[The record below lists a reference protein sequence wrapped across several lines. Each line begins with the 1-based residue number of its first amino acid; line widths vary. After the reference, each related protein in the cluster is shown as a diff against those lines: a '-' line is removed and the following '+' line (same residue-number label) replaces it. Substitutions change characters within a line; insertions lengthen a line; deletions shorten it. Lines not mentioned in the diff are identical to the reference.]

1 MKSRFILLAAMIFA
15 ISAVTAISFAQRT
28 RDTADKP
35 ITGDF
40 KITIKNTT
48 SGQTSQS
55 TTLIKGKRER
65 SESSMG
71 GMGAGNSVT
80 ITQCDMRRTIQIN
93 DGSRKYFVNP
103 MDSDDEATS
112 GNTGNASTP
121 SRTEPS
127 RRGGVVTMT
136 VNTVD
141 TGERKEMFG
150 VTARH
155 LKRTVIS
162 ETSPD
167 ACYQNKIRIDT
178 DGWYINLEYGL
189 NCGTSNKPPRMGPPA
204 SGGCRDRYDVKNT
217 GPSNLGFPL
226 VETMT
231 MYGEG
236 GQAMFTRTQE
246 VVDLSRQ
253 PLDAALFDVPAG
265 YTEVKTQQELSGAP
279 SMADVMAMQRQQSG
293 DTHAGNPDSSMSRPS
308 TNANTAAKVRVGVV
322 EFNNKTKS
330 TVSTDSLRQ
339 QLIAMLAGNGIDA
352 VALNA
357 SSPSEAAIEAK
368 AKECS
373 YILFT
378 DVATLKAASSGK
390 KIGGFLGRAAGVD
403 TGAAGKSEAR
413 LDFRLIATG
422 STSPT
427 VQSSASS
434 KEDSDQASISAAI
447 ESEAKAIASA
457 VGKM

>member
-15 ISAVTAISFAQRT
+15 ISAATAISFAQRT

-71 GMGAGNSVT
+71 GMGAGNSVS
-80 ITQCDMRRTIQIN
+80 ITQCDLRRTIQIN
-93 DGSRKYFVNP
+93 DSSRKYVINA

-127 RRGGVVTMT
+127 RTGGVVTMT

-150 VTARH
+150 FTARH
-155 LKRTVIS
+155 LKRTMTS

-167 ACYQNKIRIDT
+167 ACYQNKIRMDT
-178 DGWYINLEYGL
+178 DGWYINLEYGV
-189 NCGTSNKPPRMGPPA
+189 NCGTSDRPPRMGPTA
-204 SGGCRDRYDVKNT
+204 AGGCRDRYDVKNT
-217 GPSNLGFPL
+217 GPTRLGFPL
-226 VETMT
+226 IETMT

-246 VVDLSRQ
+246 VVEISRQ
-253 PLDAALFDVPAG
+253 PLDAALFEVPAG

-279 SMADVMAMQRQQSG
+279 SMADVTAMQRQQSG
-293 DTHAGNPDSSMSRPS
+293 DTHSGSSDTANSRPS
-308 TNANTAAKVRVGVV
+308 TNANIPARVRVGVV

-339 QLIAMLAGNGIDA
+339 QLIAMLTGNGVDA

-368 AKECS
+368 AKECA

-403 TGAAGKSEAR
+403 TGGAGKSEAR

>member
-103 MDSDDEATS
+103 MDADDEATS

-127 RRGGVVTMT
+127 RRGGVVSMT

>member
-1 MKSRFILLAAMIFA
+1 MKSRFILLAAIIFA
-15 ISAVTAISFAQRT
+15 ISAVTAISFAQRS

-48 SGQTSQS
+48 SGQSSES

-65 SESSMG
+65 AESSMG
-71 GMGAGNSVT
+71 MAGANSIS

-93 DGSRKYFVNP
+93 DSTRKYVVTP
-103 MDSDDEATS
+103 MDLDDNATS
-112 GNTGNASTP
+112 GNATTSDAS
-121 SRTEPS
+121 STEPS

-150 VTARH
+150 FTARH
-155 LKRTVIS
+155 LKRTMIS

-167 ACYQNKIRIDT
+167 ACSQNKIRMET

-189 NCGTSNKPPRMGPPA
+189 NCGTSNRPPRMGPPA
-204 SGGCRDRYDVKNT
+204 SGGCRDRYDVKTT

-231 MYGEG
+231 MYGDN
-236 GQAMFTRTQE
+236 GQAMFSRTQE
-246 VVDLSRQ
+246 VLNISRQ

-265 YTEVKTQQELSGAP
+265 YTEVKSYQELSGAP
-279 SMADVMAMQRQQSG
+279 SMADAMAMQRQQSG
-293 DTHAGNPDSSMSRPS
+293 DNHSGSSDSSTSRPA
-308 TNANTAAKVRVGVV
+308 ANVSAAARVRVGVA

-339 QLIAMLAGNGIDA
+339 QLIAMLTGNGINA

-368 AKECS
+368 AKECT
-373 YILFT
+373 YVLFT
-378 DVATLKAASSGK
+378 DVATLKTASSGK

-403 TGAAGKSEAR
+403 TGGAGKSEAR

-434 KEDSDQASISAAI
+434 KEDSDQASVSAAI
-447 ESEAKAIASA
+447 ESEAKAIAA
-457 VGKM
+457 ALGKM

>member
-1 MKSRFILLAAMIFA
+1 MKSRFILLAAIIFA
-15 ISAVTAISFAQRT
+15 VSAVTAISFAQRS

-48 SGQTSQS
+48 SGQTSES
-55 TTLIKGKRER
+55 TTLIKGKRQR
-65 SESSMG
+65 AESSMG
-71 GMGAGNSVT
+71 MGGGNSVS
-80 ITQCDMRRTIQIN
+80 ITQCDMRRTLQLN
-93 DGSRKYFVNP
+93 DSTRKYVVTP
-103 MDSDDEATS
+103 MDSDDDATMGTTS
-112 GNTGNASTP
+112 GA
-121 SRTEPS
+121 SRTGPS
-127 RRGGVVTMT
+127 QRGGVVTMT

-150 VTARH
+150 FTARH
-155 LKRTVIS
+155 LKRTMIS

-167 ACYQNKIRIDT
+167 ACSQNKIRMDT
-178 DGWYINLEYGL
+178 EGWYINLEYGL
-189 NCGTSNKPPRMGPPA
+189 SCGTSNRPPRMGPPA
-204 SGGCRDRYDVKNT
+204 SGGCRDRYDVKTT

-226 VETMT
+226 IETMT
-231 MYGEG
+231 MYGDN

-246 VVDLSRQ
+246 VVDISRQ

-293 DTHAGNPDSSMSRPS
+293 DNHSGSSDSSISRPS
-308 TNANTAAKVRVGVV
+308 PNAAAAKVRVGVV

-339 QLIAMLAGNGIDA
+339 QLIAMLTGNGIDA

-368 AKECS
+368 AKECT
-373 YILFT
+373 YVLFT
-378 DVATLKAASSGK
+378 DVATLKTASSGK

-403 TGAAGKSEAR
+403 TGGAGKSEAR
-413 LDFRLIATG
+413 LDFRLMATG

-434 KEDSDQASISAAI
+434 KEDNDQASVSAAI
-447 ESEAKAIASA
+447 ESEAKAIAA
-457 VGKM
+457 AIGKM